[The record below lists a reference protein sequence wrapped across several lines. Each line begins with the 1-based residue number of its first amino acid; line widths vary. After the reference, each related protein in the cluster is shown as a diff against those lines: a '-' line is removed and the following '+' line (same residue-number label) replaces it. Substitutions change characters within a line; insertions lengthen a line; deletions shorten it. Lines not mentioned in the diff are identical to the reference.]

1 MTEEVDTGDL
11 AEVPEDE
18 RLDEDG
24 GEGSDASEGGLDDE
38 LEDVYGDPGTVVEED
53 LA

>member
-1 MTEEVDTGDL
+1 MTEDTGTL
-11 AEVPEDE
+11 TEVPEDE

-24 GEGSDASEGGLDDE
+24 GEGSDATEGGLDDDLDDIYE
-38 LEDVYGDPGTVVEED
+38 DPGTVVEED

>member
-1 MTEEVDTGDL
+1 MDTGEI

-24 GEGSDASEGGLDDE
+24 GEGSDASAGGDDTDGLDRWWD
-38 LEDVYGDPGTVVEED
+38 DPGEVRGPFG
-53 LA
+53 